1 MNKRVPLSRVILTW
15 VTMIALIVGIAAFF
29 VWRDSLGMSGEAP
42 ETAPGSFHS
51 VFLFILGVFGLGFG
65 IVAYLI
71 TVATCCFTF
80 NFHRRV
86 WESLRAKI
94 FLANIF
100 VPLISGLGL
109 GGIISAVLAPT
120 LASRGISGFVPF
132 IGTIVLFQIVQLWV
146 MIWAP
151 LERRVIVKRVAALG
165 ISEHQIQGGFLVGLS
180 DPTAGTLQRMGT
192 IETDMGVLWIG
203 PEQLVFW
210 GDAEQF
216 GLRRSQI
223 LTIEQRMDARSNTA
237 LGGIAHVILHAQMP
251 SGAQRQIRLHTE
263 ALWTLGHKRR
273 VMNDLAQRIT
283 TWHSAVAV
291 PPPIPS

>member
-1 MNKRVPLSRVILTW
+1 
-15 VTMIALIVGIAAFF
+15 MIALIIGIAAFF
-29 VWRDSLGMSGEAP
+29 VWRNSRGMSGEAP
-42 ETAPGSFHS
+42 ETAPSLFHS

-80 NFHRRV
+80 NFQRRV

-109 GGIISAVLAPT
+109 GGIISAVLSPT
-120 LASRGISGFVPF
+120 LAARGISDFLPF
-132 IGTIVLFQIVQLWV
+132 IGTIVLFQIAQLWV
-146 MIWAP
+146 LIWAP
-151 LERRVIVKRVAALG
+151 LERRVIEKRLAALG
-165 ISEHQIQGGFLVGLS
+165 ISEQQIQNGFLVGLS
-180 DPTAGTLQRMGT
+180 DPTAGYRQRMGT

-203 PEQLVFW
+203 PEQLVFL

-216 GLRRSQI
+216 KLSRYQI
-223 LTIEQRMDARSNTA
+223 LTIEQRMDPRGNSA
-237 LGGIAHVILHAQMP
+237 LGGIAHVILHVQMP
-251 SGAQRQIRLHTE
+251 NGAQRPIRLHTE
-263 ALWTLGHKRR
+263 AQWTLGHSRR
-273 VMNDLAQRIT
+273 AMNDLAQRVA